1 MEHNTLIKQ
10 ANEALHHA
18 QKNSGKIILITGGP
32 TCEDIDPVR
41 FISNRSTG
49 KMGIECALAAKELG
63 LSPILIL
70 GPTCLKISDNT
81 IPIVNIRSAQDL
93 FITINHLFDNCI
105 YLIMSAAV
113 ADFTPINTSQTKLKK
128 VDVEDENQ
136 ELVLHLKRTKDILF
150 ELNNSS
156 SRSSKYIAG
165 FSLDTSM
172 NINEGLRKLRDKGL
186 DLIVINSTAAFKKN
200 YSTIKIISKDNNKID
215 LIDNTKFDTA
225 KTIINELVRL
235 EFLNNLKRDINE

>member
-1 MEHNTLIKQ
+1 MKHNILIKQ
-10 ANEALHHA
+10 ANKALQHA
-18 QKNSGKIILITGGP
+18 QQNSGKIILITGGP

-70 GPTCLKISDNT
+70 GPTHLV
-81 IPIVNIRSAQDL
+81 IPDKNIPVVNIRSAQDL
-93 FITINHLFDNCI
+93 FITLNHLFNSCV

-113 ADFTPINTSQTKLKK
+113 ADFTPTNASQSKLKK
-128 VDVEDENQ
+128 ADVEDKNHEF
-136 ELVLHLKRTKDILF
+136 VLHLKRTKDILF
-150 ELNNSS
+150 ELNKDNS
-156 SRSSKYIAG
+156 RNSKYIAG

-172 NINEGLRKLRDKGL
+172 NITEGLRKLRDKGL
-186 DLIVINSTAAFKKN
+186 DLIVINSTAAFEKS

-215 LIDNTKFDTA
+215 LVDNTKFDTA
-225 KTIINELVRL
+225 KLIINELIRL
-235 EFLNNLKRDINE
+235 ESLNNLKRNING